1 MNNVGKA
8 VIFIMTAKDIK
19 CICSQNE
26 LSSPFCSQFLSHIF
40 WGLDFLFYVIFLLI
54 GIGQLE
60 NDV

>member
-8 VIFIMTAKDIK
+8 VIFIMNSKDIK

-26 LSSPFCSQFLSHIF
+26 LSSPFCSQFFPHF
-40 WGLDFLFYVIFLLI
+40 WGLDFHFYVIILLI